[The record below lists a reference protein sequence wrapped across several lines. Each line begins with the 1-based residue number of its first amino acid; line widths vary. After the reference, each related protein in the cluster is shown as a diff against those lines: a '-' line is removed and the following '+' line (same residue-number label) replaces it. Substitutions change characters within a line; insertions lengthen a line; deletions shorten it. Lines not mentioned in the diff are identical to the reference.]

1 MTNKTIRVL
10 FTSVGRR
17 VELIQEFIS
26 AAQSLE
32 YNLEIYGSDISTTAP
47 ALSFCDHTVI
57 TPRIR
62 DNEYIPYL
70 LDYCKNNNIDA
81 LIPTIDTDLLLLAN
95 NKETFKSVGTTI
107 IVSDEEKIKICRDK
121 RLTSNYFKSVGLL
134 APTPVDDFANY
145 CAGFPAFIKPR
156 NGSSSVFAYKINNE
170 QELETY
176 AKQVPDYIIQPFITG
191 TEYTIDVF
199 CDFDGNPI
207 YITPRIRLA
216 VRAGEVLKTKIE
228 QNETIIEEIKQ
239 LISDYKPCGAIT
251 VQLIHQNETGKNF
264 YIEINPRYGGG
275 APLTMKAGANSAA
288 ALLKLLCGENVDY
301 QPNAAEDGATYCRFD
316 QSIRVD

>member
-1 MTNKTIRVL
+1 MYYTIHDHLRKKYYDELSNLTTHLRQSSLFKYYTEEIPIHIYKSDLIAGYFGYENNLLPVTDFKT
-10 FTSVGRR
+10 FS
-17 VELIQEFIS
+17 
-26 AAQSLE
+26 
-32 YNLEIYGSDISTTAP
+32 
-47 ALSFCDHTVI
+47 
-57 TPRIR
+57 
-62 DNEYIPYL
+62 
-70 LDYCKNNNIDA
+70 NI
-81 LIPTIDTDLLLLAN
+81 N
-95 NKETFKSVGTTI
+95 

>member
-1 MTNKTIRVL
+1 MKR
-10 FTSVGRR
+10 
-17 VELIQEFIS
+17 
-26 AAQSLE
+26 
-32 YNLEIYGSDISTTAP
+32 
-47 ALSFCDHTVI
+47 LSFLH
-57 TPRIR
+57 
-62 DNEYIPYL
+62 
-70 LDYCKNNNIDA
+70 YCKNNNIDA

-107 IVSDEEKIKICRDK
+107 IVSDEEKSKICRDK

-239 LISDYKPCGAIT
+239 IAT
-251 VQLIHQNETGKNF
+251 RN
-264 YIEINPRYGGG
+264 
-275 APLTMKAGANSAA
+275 M
-288 ALLKLLCGENVDY
+288 LLFTFSK
-301 QPNAAEDGATYCRFD
+301 
-316 QSIRVD
+316 